1 MRRIFGVCE
10 GITCGFGLLPKWE
23 EFVLSP
29 FDSMAVPS
37 TSPSSEDRLNPEFWE
52 HRYQEGT
59 TRWDLGQ
66 AAPPLAHLLTQ
77 PDAPEPGRAIALGCG
92 RGHDA
97 LLFARHGFEV
107 LGVDYAP
114 SAIAAATAAATAQEL
129 PAQFIQRDI
138 FELLPEYAGQF
149 DYVIE
154 HTCFCALEPDLRDRY
169 VDLAASLLK
178 PDGKLLG
185 LFFTHD
191 RPSGPPYG
199 STPEEIR
206 QHFER
211 QFEIASLAPTPHSV
225 PSRQNEEHLGIFQKR
240 S

>member
-1 MRRIFGVCE
+1 MGVAHSFSRLFM
-10 GITCGFGLLPKWE
+10 T
-23 EFVLSP
+23 
-29 FDSMAVPS
+29 VPS
-37 TSPSSEDRLNPEFWE
+37 TSPASENRLNSTFWE
-52 HRYQEGT
+52 NRYQEGT
-59 TRWDLGQ
+59 SRWDLGQ

-77 PDAPEPGRAIALGCG
+77 PDAPKPGRAIALGCG

-97 LLFARHGFEV
+97 LLFAQHGFQV

-114 SAIAAATAAATAQEL
+114 SAIAAATAATQNL

-138 FELLPEYAGQF
+138 FDLLPEYEGQF

-154 HTCFCALEPDLRDRY
+154 HTCFCALELDLRDRY

-178 PDGKLLG
+178 PDGQLLG
-185 LFFTHD
+185 LFFTHS
-191 RPSGPPYG
+191 RPGGPPYG
-199 STPEEIR
+199 SSPEAIR

-211 QFEIASLAPTPHSV
+211 RFAIASLAPTPYSV

-240 S
+240 P